1 MVCLRHF
8 FNSAF
13 TLVPIQFLRLPDRW
27 VPAKP
32 WQTERM
38 NPFFRRRINT
48 DADTFIAVSRP
59 ETTGETITGGT
70 DESVPYE
77 RLLAAVE
84 S

>member
-32 WQTERM
+32 WQTERI
-38 NPFFRRRINT
+38 NPFPTRVQMKICTNIAQSPLARNDMVSSNFSIPGKRKKRIRK
-48 DADTFIAVSRP
+48 ILMRH
-59 ETTGETITGGT
+59 
-70 DESVPYE
+70 
-77 RLLAAVE
+77 
-84 S
+84 

>member
-32 WQTERM
+32 WQTERI
-38 NPFFRRRINT
+38 NPFPTRLRCKTQQRTNVWRGTHGFDGSLDTGQPEIN
-48 DADTFIAVSRP
+48 VSVGASMRH
-59 ETTGETITGGT
+59 
-70 DESVPYE
+70 
-77 RLLAAVE
+77 
-84 S
+84 